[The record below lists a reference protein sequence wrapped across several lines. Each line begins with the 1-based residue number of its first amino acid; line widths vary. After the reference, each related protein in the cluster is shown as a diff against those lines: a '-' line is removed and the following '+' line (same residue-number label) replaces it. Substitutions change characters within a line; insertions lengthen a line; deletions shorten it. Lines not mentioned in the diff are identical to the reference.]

1 MSTHNPLPILRWLCA
16 ATLAYAFAA
25 SSLTSARAATGL
37 TEIPATTRNGPVT
50 VFYPS
55 SSAAT
60 QVQREPFTLSVADQ
74 GTPVRGNGR
83 LIVLSHGTGG
93 NPWVMSD
100 LAQSLVGA
108 GFVVAIP
115 LHAGD
120 NWHDTSKVGPSSWKL
135 RPLEISNAID
145 SIAHD
150 ARFAPLVDINQVGM
164 FGFSAGGHTALTLAG
179 GRWSPARQL
188 SHCEAHIADD
198 FVACTGGATTLT
210 GGWLDGP
217 KKSIALAI
225 IRYKLGDAQSYGHTD
240 SRITAIVAAMPWAAD
255 FDLSSLGT
263 PGVALGLV
271 EAGQDIWLRPQW
283 HVAAVRAACKTCVL
297 VADLPGASHGA
308 MLAPFPPLLS
318 SRLLPL
324 VADPVG
330 FDRTTEV
337 PRLNQSISAFFEQ
350 QLHASPKP

>member
-1 MSTHNPLPILRWLCA
+1 MSTHNSLPILRWLCA

-25 SSLTSARAATGL
+25 ANLGMARAATGL
-37 TEIPATTRNGPVT
+37 TELAATAHNGPVT

-55 SSAAT
+55 SSPAT
-60 QVQREPFTLSVADQ
+60 QVQREPFTLSLADQ
-74 GTPVRGNGR
+74 GTPMRGNGR

-120 NWHDTSKVGPSSWKL
+120 NWHDTSKVGPASWKL

-145 SIAHD
+145 SIAND
-150 ARFAPLVDINQVGM
+150 VRFAPLLDLNRVGM

-188 SHCEAHIADD
+188 AHCEAHMADD

-240 SRITAIVAAMPWAAD
+240 TRITAIVAGMPWAAD
-255 FDLSSLGT
+255 FDMATLAT
-263 PGVALGLV
+263 PVATLGLV
-271 EAGQDIWLRPQW
+271 EARQDIWLRPQF
-283 HVAAVRAACKTCVL
+283 HVGAVRAACKRCEL
-297 VADLPGASHGA
+297 VADMPGASHGA
-308 MLAPFPPLLS
+308 LLSPFPPLLAG
-318 SRLLPL
+318 RLLPL
-324 VADPVG
+324 VADPAG
-330 FDRTTEV
+330 FDRASEV
-337 PRLNQSISAFFEQ
+337 PRLNQGIADFFLQ
-350 QLHASPKP
+350 RLLDKPNP